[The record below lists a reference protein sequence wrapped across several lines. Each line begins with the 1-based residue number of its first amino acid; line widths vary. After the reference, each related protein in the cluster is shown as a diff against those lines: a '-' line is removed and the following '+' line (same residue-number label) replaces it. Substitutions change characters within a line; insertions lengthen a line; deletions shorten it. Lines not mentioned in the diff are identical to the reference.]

1 MDWWIGGFREAGS
14 LSSALHEARESAATP
29 APTRR
34 HPSFHTLTSHWF
46 FEIWRGRFLTIKG
59 PATNAKEVGMENP
72 AEEIVCLPGVPA
84 MYQQQI
90 TQSSHNP
97 RSLRCATTRDLVAT
111 R

>member
-1 MDWWIGGFREAGS
+1 
-14 LSSALHEARESAATP
+14 
-29 APTRR
+29 
-34 HPSFHTLTSHWF
+34 
-46 FEIWRGRFLTIKG
+46 
-59 PATNAKEVGMENP
+59 MENP